1 MSKNKNKINIILFYR
16 LIYNEKINEKIT
28 IHVYNSF
35 DTPPNKPNKIRYN
48 NYDLVNTI
56 NNDKSIFKLGKVED
70 NKFYEWISYNK
81 FKKTSEEL
89 PKLEQIAIPSKLV
102 NKYLCGDNKNMTK
115 DVQEIKNNE
124 YHIFGLY
131 YNVLNNYADDIY
143 LMSIIGKKVLIFK
156 KDKKIKFKNTIIEYY
171 FSNYLYTLRYNIK
184 IKKYF
189 PKQIFTNISK
199 LSDNYHSILLHL
211 SNNKYLYMD
220 YRYCYEFISY
230 DLITKF
236 GKTPDQKNTIAY
248 AIDKLNNYY
257 LFKQDGDIV
266 MTDNNI
272 NTSPEK
278 LYELYNFKRK
288 IFIRKLSYWNKL
300 FKKTFIKNFQQINKI
315 YQNNEEKSL
324 FLNTHGLI
332 YEFLFYKTTP
342 LSILKLDGSKEILD
356 YKKYMKL
363 MQNYAN
369 LVGIKKIKPIW
380 ITNTFSELLMIYSNY
395 YI

>member
-1 MSKNKNKINIILFYR
+1 LEKLFKIII
-16 LIYNEKINEKIT
+16 
-28 IHVYNSF
+28 
-35 DTPPNKPNKIRYN
+35 
-48 NYDLVNTI
+48 
-56 NNDKSIFKLGKVED
+56 
-70 NKFYEWISYNK
+70 
-81 FKKTSEEL
+81 
-89 PKLEQIAIPSKLV
+89 
-102 NKYLCGDNKNMTK
+102 
-115 DVQEIKNNE
+115 
-124 YHIFGLY
+124 
-131 YNVLNNYADDIY
+131 
-143 LMSIIGKKVLIFK
+143 
-156 KDKKIKFKNTIIEYY
+156 
-171 FSNYLYTLRYNIK
+171 YTLRYNIK